1 MWGLGAL
8 GLSDSR
14 NVGLWEFGVVGL
26 GAVGCGTIRLWGI
39 WDCGNC
45 GAVGTWNCGNV
56 GLWDYGGGEDVRMWE
71 GVLSPCMTTALA
83 GRHPDL
89 EEARHAQVN

>member
-1 MWGLGAL
+1 MWGFGAL

-14 NVGLWEFGVVGL
+14 NVGLWGFGVEGL
-26 GAVGCGTIRLWGI
+26 GAVGCGTVRLWGI

-45 GAVGTWNCGNV
+45 GAVGTWDCGTM
-56 GLWDYGGGEDVRMWE
+56 GLRGTVRMWE

-89 EEARHAQVN
+89 EEARHAQIN